1 MAAEDERNTNLLQ
14 EVWKRKENAMCAD
27 CGQPDPCWVSCTL
40 GTFICCECSEIHY
53 KIPNISEVK
62 SIKKNCWEESQIQF
76 LAQHGNA
83 LAKTTYEAHVPAYYY
98 RPSYSDCQVL
108 REQWI
113 RAKYERKE
121 FLEPKKEVLDSN
133 GLKEG
138 ILWKRGRDNE
148 LYQPRRFL
156 LSEKERCLKYFVKQ
170 DAKEPKIEVKIDTV
184 NAMFQTEKMRHSNG
198 LQITYLKHNKTRN
211 IFVYHE
217 HGKEIVDWFNT
228 IRAVKFHHLKVA
240 FPGASD
246 QELKTRLTRN
256 FLKEGYMEKTGPKQK
271 ECFKKRWFSL
281 DHRRLMYFKDPLDAF
296 AKGEVFLGNG
306 EQGYNV
312 IKGLPHAMQGRFT
325 WKHGII
331 IVTPDRKYIF
341 TCETEK
347 EQEEWKA
354 VFSYVME
361 QPMTPQEYAI
371 EANFRIKH

>member
-1 MAAEDERNTNLLQ
+1 MAAEDEKNTNLLQ
-14 EVWKRKENAMCAD
+14 EVWKIKENTMCAD

-40 GTFICCECSEIHY
+40 GTFICHGCSEIHY
-53 KIPNISEVK
+53 KIPHISEVK
-62 SIKKNCWEESQIQF
+62 SIIKQNCWEESQIQF

-83 LAKTTYEAHVPAYYY
+83 LAKATYEAHVPAYYY
-98 RPSYSDCQVL
+98 RPFYSDSQVL

-121 FLEPKKEVLDSN
+121 FLEPKKEVLYSN

-138 ILWKRGRDNE
+138 ILWKRSQDNQ
-148 LYQPRRFL
+148 LYRPRRFL
-156 LSEKERCLKYFVKQ
+156 LSEKERCLKYFVKP

-184 NAMFQTEKMRHSNG
+184 NAMFQTEKMRHPNG
-198 LQITYLKHNKTRN
+198 LQITYLKHNKTCN

-217 HGKEIVDWFNT
+217 HGKEIVDWFNA

-246 QELKTRLTRN
+246 EELKTRLTRN
-256 FLKEGYMEKTGPKQK
+256 FLKEGYMEKTGPK
-271 ECFKKRWFSL
+271 
-281 DHRRLMYFKDPLDAF
+281 DAF
-296 AKGEVFLGNG
+296 AKGEIFLGNG

-312 IKGLPHAMQGRFT
+312 IKGLPYAMKGSFT
-325 WKHGII
+325 WKHGIV

-347 EQEEWKA
+347 EQEEWRA
-354 VFSYVME
+354 IFSYVIE

>member
-1 MAAEDERNTNLLQ
+1 MAAEDEKNTNLLQ

-40 GTFICCECSEIHY
+40 GTFICCKCSEIHY
-53 KIPNISEVK
+53 QIPNISEVK
-62 SIKKNCWEESQIQF
+62 SIKKYCWEESQIQF
-76 LAQHGNA
+76 LAQQGNA
-83 LAKTTYEAHVPAYYY
+83 LAKATYEAHVPAYYY
-98 RPSYSDCQVL
+98 RPSYNDCQVL

-121 FLEPKKEVLDSN
+121 FQEPKKVLYSN
-133 GLKEG
+133 
-138 ILWKRGRDNE
+138 
-148 LYQPRRFL
+148 
-156 LSEKERCLKYFVKQ
+156 
-170 DAKEPKIEVKIDTV
+170 EPKIEIKIDTV
-184 NAMFQTEKMRHSNG
+184 NAMFQTEKMMHSNG
-198 LQITYLKHNKTRN
+198 LQITHLKHNKTRN

-217 HGKEIVDWFNT
+217 DGKEIVDWFNT

-246 QELKTRLTRN
+246 EELKTRLTRN

-296 AKGEVFLGNG
+296 AKGEVFLGN
-306 EQGYNV
+306 EKQGYKV

-347 EQEEWKA
+347 EQEEWKS
-354 VFSYVME
+354 VFSHVME

>member
-1 MAAEDERNTNLLQ
+1 MPCVQIAGNL
-14 EVWKRKENAMCAD
+14 
-27 CGQPDPCWVSCTL
+27 
-40 GTFICCECSEIHY
+40 
-53 KIPNISEVK
+53 
-62 SIKKNCWEESQIQF
+62 F

-98 RPSYSDCQVL
+98 RPSYSDSQVL

>member
-1 MAAEDERNTNLLQ
+1 NHYSFNDGENL
-14 EVWKRKENAMCAD
+14 
-27 CGQPDPCWVSCTL
+27 
-40 GTFICCECSEIHY
+40 ECNSELNYSH
-53 KIPNISEVK
+53 K
-62 SIKKNCWEESQIQF
+62 SRTTCVTYPSYIRIKKGLTQPTLQLAF
-76 LAQHGNA
+76 L
-83 LAKTTYEAHVPAYYY
+83 L
-98 RPSYSDCQVL
+98 L
-108 REQWI
+108 
-113 RAKYERKE
+113 
-121 FLEPKKEVLDSN
+121 

-217 HGKEIVDWFNT
+217 DGKEIVDWFNT

-240 FPGASD
+240 FPGANDVIS
-246 QELKTRLTRN
+246 
-256 FLKEGYMEKTGPKQK
+256 F
-271 ECFKKRWFSL
+271 L

-312 IKGLPHAMQGRFT
+312 KKGLPHAMQGGFT

-347 EQEEWKA
+347 EQEEWKS
-354 VFSYVME
+354 VFSHVME
-361 QPMTPQEYAI
+361 QPMTPQEYVKHNPDEALNEI
-371 EANFRIKH
+371 EFDTPGLNYYAFTSHKARGSLR

>member
-1 MAAEDERNTNLLQ
+1 MRRIQTSSRKFGREKKMPCVQIAGNL
-14 EVWKRKENAMCAD
+14 
-27 CGQPDPCWVSCTL
+27 
-40 GTFICCECSEIHY
+40 
-53 KIPNISEVK
+53 
-62 SIKKNCWEESQIQF
+62 F

-83 LAKTTYEAHVPAYYY
+83 LAKATYEAHVPVYYY

-121 FLEPKKEVLDSN
+121 FLEPKKQVLDSN

-156 LSEKERCLKYFVKQ
+156 LSEKERCLRYFVKQ

-217 HGKEIVDWFNT
+217 DGKEIVDWFNT

-256 FLKEGYMEKTGPKQK
+256 FLREGYMEKTGPKQK

-341 TCETEK
+341 TCKTEK

-354 VFSYVME
+354 VFSHVME

>member
-1 MAAEDERNTNLLQ
+1 MAAEDEKNTILLQ

-40 GTFICCECSEIHY
+40 GTFICCKCSEIHY
-53 KIPNISEVK
+53 QIPNISEVK

-83 LAKTTYEAHVPAYYY
+83 LAKATYEAHVPAYYY

-121 FLEPKKEVLDSN
+121 FLEPKKVLYSN
-133 GLKEG
+133 GNNSMVEFLQY
-138 ILWKRGRDNE
+138 
-148 LYQPRRFL
+148 LYL
-156 LSEKERCLKYFVKQ
+156 LFIYTN
-170 DAKEPKIEVKIDTV
+170 AKEPKIEVKIDTV
-184 NAMFQTEKMRHSNG
+184 NAMFQTEKMKHSNG

-217 HGKEIVDWFNT
+217 DGKEIVDWFNT

-246 QELKTRLTRN
+246 QELKTQLTRN
-256 FLKEGYMEKTGPKQK
+256 FLREGYMEKTGPKQK

-281 DHRRLMYFKDPLDAF
+281 DHRRLMYFKDPL
-296 AKGEVFLGNG
+296 
-306 EQGYNV
+306 
-312 IKGLPHAMQGRFT
+312 
-325 WKHGII
+325 
-331 IVTPDRKYIF
+331 
-341 TCETEK
+341 
-347 EQEEWKA
+347 
-354 VFSYVME
+354 
-361 QPMTPQEYAI
+361 
-371 EANFRIKH
+371 